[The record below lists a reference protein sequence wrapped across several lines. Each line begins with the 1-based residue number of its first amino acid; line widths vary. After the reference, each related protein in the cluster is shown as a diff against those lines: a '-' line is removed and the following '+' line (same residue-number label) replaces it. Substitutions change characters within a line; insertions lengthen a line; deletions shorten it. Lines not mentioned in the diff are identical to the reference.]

1 MYVNLQ
7 EKGREGEEERKRE
20 EIQNRVWTHAS
31 DPSTSNLK
39 QEDCVVETASL
50 NYAGKSCLRN
60 LKKKKTHKSRGRG
73 GGGMESRGGDIL
85 N

>member
-7 EKGREGEEERKRE
+7 EKGREGEEERKRK

-39 QEDCVVETASL
+39 QEDWVVETASL
-50 NYAGKSCLRN
+50 NYVEKSCLRN
-60 LKKKKTHKSRGRG
+60 LKKKKNTQVKG
-73 GGGMESRGGDIL
+73 
-85 N
+85 